1 MTLSIALPTGA
12 LQSGALDLMT
22 RAGVARLDARD
33 VGRRLLHERDGLRV
47 VFVRPSDVP
56 AYVDHG
62 AADLG
67 VVGKDVLWEQAGG
80 HYELVD
86 LGFGACRLVVAVA
99 EGSQLREP
107 ETWPPLLRVATKYPR
122 ATSGFMAGLGQAVE
136 IVRLNGSVELAPQ
149 VGLADAI
156 VDLTSSG
163 RTLRDNRLR
172 IVAVVGDSTAR
183 LIANQAS
190 LKTRSD
196 AMQEIV
202 ARIRKAVE
210 MADVGARRASPSL
223 GRRSGP

>member
-1 MTLSIALPTGA
+1 MKLSIALPTGA
-12 LQSGALDLMT
+12 LQAGALELMR
-22 RAGVARLDARD
+22 RAGVAGLDAAD

-67 VVGKDVLWEQAGG
+67 VVGKDVLWEQSGG

-99 EGSQLREP
+99 DASGLRDP
-107 ETWPPLLRVATKYPR
+107 GTWPPVLRVATKYPR
-122 ATSGFMAGLGQAVE
+122 ATTEFMAGLGQAVE

-156 VDLTSSG
+156 VDLTATG
-163 RTLRDNRLR
+163 RTLNDNRLR
-172 IVAVVGDSTAR
+172 VVAVLGESTAR

-190 LKTRSD
+190 LKTRTD
-196 AMQEIV
+196 AMQEV
-202 ARIRKAVE
+202 VGRIRRAVE
-210 MADVGARRASPSL
+210 RGV
-223 GRRSGP
+223 

>member
-1 MTLSIALPTGA
+1 MKLAIALPTGA
-12 LQSGALDLMT
+12 LQNGALELMS
-22 RAGVARLDARD
+22 RAGVADLDAGD
-33 VGRRLLHERDGLRV
+33 VGRRLLHEQGGVRV

-62 AADLG
+62 AVDLG
-67 VVGKDVLWEQAGG
+67 VVGKDVLWEQTGG

-99 EGSQLREP
+99 DDSQLRGP
-107 ETWPPLLRVATKYPR
+107 ETWPPLLSVATKYPR
-122 ATSGFMAGLGQAVE
+122 ATTVFMAGLGQAVE

-172 IVAVVGDSTAR
+172 VVAEVGKSTAR

-202 ARIRKAVE
+202 SRIRRAVE
-210 MADVGARRASPSL
+210 RAA
-223 GRRSGP
+223 

>member
-1 MTLSIALPTGA
+1 M
-12 LQSGALDLMT
+12 
-22 RAGVARLDARD
+22 
-33 VGRRLLHERDGLRV
+33 RV

-80 HYELVD
+80 HYELLD
-86 LGFGACRLVVAVA
+86 LGFGACRMVVAVA
-99 EGSQLREP
+99 QGSGLSGP

-122 ATSGFMAGLGQAVE
+122 ATIDFMARLGQAVE

-156 VDLTSSG
+156 VDLTASG
-163 RTLRDNRLR
+163 RTLRDNRLNV
-172 IVAVVGDSTAR
+172 VAEVGHSTAR

-202 ARIRKAVE
+202 SRIRRTV
-210 MADVGARRASPSL
+210 DGGARRVLTSGGP
-223 GRRSGP
+223 RRGT